1 MINTLYSNS
10 TPKKDQDDPM
20 DEDRED
26 EDEDEEED
34 SDDVG
39 LLID

>member
-1 MINTLYSNS
+1 
-10 TPKKDQDDPM
+10 M

-39 LLID
+39 LLVDWLIEWQD